1 MRDDIQA
8 MLGPRFHAVEPTR
21 GGLSTD
27 GPQGHVVRKVIA
39 ALRQAGIACS
49 LVINESDHP
58 GRK

>member
-8 MLGPRFHAVEPTR
+8 MLGPRFHAVEPKPSEP
-21 GGLSTD
+21 STD
-27 GPQGHVVRKVIA
+27 GAQAHVVRKVIA